1 MQMEKYMI
9 HKHNKPV
16 IKIGDIE
23 MAIKQQIQ
31 IIRSQM
37 NNCLARLKDAR
48 QYAKAYHAMKNYKQ
62 WARWMHECK
71 QLKIDLEILTYELH
85 YLLYINNNTR
95 VLYPVH
101 TGKQELD
108 AHIDRIGEIQQSG
121 IYDPIEYI

>member
-1 MQMEKYMI
+1 
-9 HKHNKPV
+9 
-16 IKIGDIE
+16 

-31 IIRSQM
+31 IIRNQLRT
-37 NNCLARLKDAR
+37 CLKYLQFAKYAARE
-48 QYAKAYHAMKNYKQ
+48 YHAMKNYKQ
-62 WARWMHECK
+62 WSKWMNECK
-71 QLKIDLEILTYELH
+71 KLKVDLEILTYELH

-101 TGKQELD
+101 TGKQEID